1 MIKINFQNDV
11 TKVNEDTMNTFQD
24 NIEDAINIMSTKKQT
39 SYISDNTAKGARVNV
54 PFYYIVGNGS
64 LDVYL
69 NGERL
74 IKSSNEAGTD
84 GHYAESGEMD
94 SISNKIK
101 LTTDWNLEAG
111 DVLDFVVRGD
121 YSAT

>member
-39 SYISDNTAKGARVNV
+39 SYISDNTAKGAIVNV
-54 PFYYIVGNGS
+54 PFYYIVGDGS

-84 GHYAESGEMD
+84 GHYIESGEMD

-111 DVLDFVVRGD
+111 DVLDFIVRGD

>member
-11 TKVNEDTMNTFQD
+11 TKVNEDTMNTFQN

-39 SYISDNTAKGARVNV
+39 SYISDNTAKGAIVNV
-54 PFYYIVGNGS
+54 PFYYIVGDGS

-74 IKSSNEAGTD
+74 IKSSDEAGTD
-84 GHYAESGEMD
+84 GHYVESGEMD

-101 LTTDWNLEAG
+101 LTKDWNLEAG

>member
-39 SYISDNTAKGARVNV
+39 SYISDNTAKGAIVNV

>member
-39 SYISDNTAKGARVNV
+39 SYISDNTAKGAIVNV

-84 GHYAESGEMD
+84 GHYVESGEMD